1 MKQVVQSKKG
11 INVID
16 VPPPVLELGCV
27 LVAVAYSLIST
38 GTEMDSLQNG
48 RGGLVRNTIQQ
59 PEKVIKVLNLIR
71 QQGLKTTLDLVE
83 GKLSGVSPLGY
94 SCSGTVIQVAS
105 DITDIR
111 PGDRVAC
118 AGAGK
123 ANHAE
128 WVMIPRNLITRIPD
142 NVSLRD
148 AASTT
153 LGAIAM
159 QGIRRADL
167 RLGEWVVVI
176 GLGLLGQ
183 ITIQLLRASGID
195 IIGFDLYPPRVEKA
209 KTSGLVYG
217 FVSGE
222 VDPVVEV
229 QRLTQNYGVDATIV
243 TAASKS
249 DAITQQAIQMTRK
262 KGKVVVVGAVG
273 LNLKRSPLYEKEIDF
288 LISCSYG
295 PGRYDPIYEEKG
307 MDYPYP
313 YVRWTENRNLAE
325 FLHLI
330 GTGQVNLNS
339 LIDAEFPIEH
349 ATEAYAAL
357 KTRHPPT
364 AVLFRYAAADQVS
377 TRIKR
382 CKMTF
387 ASASKRINGI
397 IRVAVVGAGG
407 FAQGMHLPNIKKL
420 PSLYH
425 LQAVVTKTGVNA
437 RNVGLQFGANYATTD
452 YQEVLADPDVDMVLI
467 STRHNL
473 HAQQVVQ
480 AVEAG
485 KAVFVEKPMALSQ
498 DELEQI
504 EKALVKTPVPF
515 MVGFN
520 RRFSPA
526 VSRASEIL
534 ASNPRPLM
542 LLYRVNAGYIPLN
555 NWVHGAEGG
564 GRIIGEACHM
574 VDLLQ
579 YLVSPAKVQDF
590 QCASLRPSQEHLSAT
605 DNVSISIHYSDGSLA
620 TLLYTSMGTGD
631 FPKEYLEIYAGD
643 RVLVMDDF
651 KTLRVHGASF
661 KDWQSD
667 VQDKGHLIEL
677 SRFAEYVKGKAE
689 APISLQ
695 DIIETSRLTIQVSQK
710 F

>member
-1 MKQVVQSKKG
+1 
-11 INVID
+11 
-16 VPPPVLELGCV
+16 
-27 LVAVAYSLIST
+27 
-38 GTEMDSLQNG
+38 MDSLQSG
-48 RGGLVRNTIQQ
+48 KGGLVINALQQ
-59 PEKVIKVLNLIR
+59 PEKVTKVLGLIR
-71 QQGLKTTLDLVE
+71 KRGLKSTLNFVE

-94 SCSGTVIQVAS
+94 SCSGTVIQVAA
-105 DITDIR
+105 DIIDIR

-128 WVMIPRNLITRIPD
+128 WVMVPRNLITRIPD

-159 QGIRRADL
+159 QGVRRADL
-167 RLGEWVVVI
+167 RLGEWVAVI

-183 ITIQLLRASGID
+183 ITIQLLRASGVD
-195 IIGFDLYPPRVEKA
+195 IIGFDLSSIRVEKA
-209 KTSGLVYG
+209 KASGLTYG
-217 FVSGE
+217 FTSGE

-229 QRLTQNYGVDATIV
+229 QRLTQNYGVDATII

-249 DAITQQAIQMTRK
+249 DAIAQQAIQMTRK
-262 KGKVVVVGAVG
+262 KGKVVIVGAVG
-273 LNLKRSPLYEKEIDF
+273 LGLKRAPLYEKEIDL

-295 PGRYDPIYEEKG
+295 PGRYDPIYEERG
-307 MDYPYP
+307 VDYPYP

-330 GTGQVNLNS
+330 GIGQVNLNS
-339 LIDAEFPIEH
+339 LIDAEFPIEQ
-349 ATEAYAAL
+349 AAEAYAAL
-357 KTRHPPT
+357 QTQHPPT
-364 AVLFRYAAADQVS
+364 AVLFRYTAADQIS
-377 TRIKR
+377 TGLKR
-382 CKMTF
+382 GKMTF
-387 ASASKRINGI
+387 ASTSKRVKSI
-397 IRVAVVGAGG
+397 IRVAVVGAGS
-407 FAQGMHLPNIKKL
+407 FAQGMHLPNINEL
-420 PSLYH
+420 PSMYH

-485 KAVFVEKPMALSQ
+485 KAVFVEKPMALSL

-520 RRFSPA
+520 RRFSPV

-590 QCASLRPSQEHLSAT
+590 QCAALRPYQDHLSAT
-605 DNVSISIHYSDGSLA
+605 DNVSISVHYSDGSVA
-620 TLLYTSMGTGD
+620 TLLYTSMGTSD

-643 RVLVMDDF
+643 RILVMDDF

-661 KDWQSD
+661 KSWQSN
-667 VQDKGHLIEL
+667 VQDKGHLNEL
-677 SRFAEYVKGKAE
+677 KRFAEYVNGKAQ
-689 APISLQ
+689 APINL
-695 DIIETSRLTIQVSQK
+695 DDLLETSRLTIQVSRK
-710 F
+710 L